1 MNSAASAQIDALLR
15 VSIHVN
21 TSNWP
26 VHISPLQQQQNTYAC
41 AMSSVLGQMQ
51 AILLL

>member
-1 MNSAASAQIDALLR
+1 MQSAASAQSDALMR

-26 VHISPLQQQQNTYAC
+26 VHISPLQQQQNTCAC
-41 AMSSVLGQMQ
+41 AMASMLGQMQ